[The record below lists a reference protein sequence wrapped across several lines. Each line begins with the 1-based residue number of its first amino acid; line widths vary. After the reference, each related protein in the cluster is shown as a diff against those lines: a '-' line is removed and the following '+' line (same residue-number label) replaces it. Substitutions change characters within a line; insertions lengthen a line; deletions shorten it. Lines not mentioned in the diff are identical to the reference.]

1 MILTHCKNQS
11 LLHKHPPYHQRFVN
25 KNIGNNPKKLPQ
37 YNLIQI
43 NKVRYVCYVLE
54 PNQ

>member
-25 KNIGNNPKKLPQ
+25 KKYRKQ
-37 YNLIQI
+37 S
-43 NKVRYVCYVLE
+43 
-54 PNQ
+54 